1 MGKISM
7 IKWITLAFALW
18 ATPVAAQQNCVVPA
32 GFPATPVV
40 SAAVEGSHIL
50 KATPGCLIAT
60 YVTVGATGGFLMIF
74 NLTTVPGDGAVAP
87 IECIQVAANTTNFLN
102 WAPQPPEW
110 FSTGIVAVFSTTGC
124 FTKTISAT
132 AFFHGLVQ

>member
-1 MGKISM
+1 MGKI
-7 IKWITLAFALW
+7 KWVALAFTLW
-18 ATPVAAQQNCVVPA
+18 VTPAAAQTNCLVPIDAAATPVI
-32 GFPATPVV
+32 
-40 SAAVEGSHIL
+40 SAAVEGSRVL
-50 KATPGCLIAT
+50 KASPGCLIAT
-60 YVTVGATGGFLMIF
+60 YVTVGATGGFLMVF
-74 NLTTVPGDGAVAP
+74 DSVTVPADGAVTP
-87 IECIQVAANTTNFLN
+87 VECIQVAANTTNFLN